1 MPRII
6 TVAVYKNVWL
16 VILFLLCGANSIIA
30 QTDTTYIG
38 KFDQEFTARISMIQ
52 KVASLSHENN
62 ADLNLEYRAN
72 NPFAIGGGLSWQG
85 MGFNVSQAINYTD
98 KKKGKTKS
106 FDFQYHHYGKKVT
119 FDLFV
124 QNYKGFF
131 LENRKENYT
140 LFPDMKFTR
149 YGVFGQ
155 YVFNGN
161 KFSYRAA
168 FDQSEIQ
175 LQSAGSLLLGGGAY
189 YTKVNYEDDISF
201 HEKMYQIGPSIGY
214 AYTYIFSKK
223 YFVTGSFT
231 PGLSFNFEDLNSKI
245 DLNPTLHFKL
255 ASGYNADDWSLNFS
269 FLINRV
275 YVSYSDDSQIS
286 VNSGS
291 LQLTYIKR
299 FDSKSRIL
307 KSLPSF

>member
-6 TVAVYKNVWL
+6 TIAVYKNVWF
-16 VILFLLCGANSIIA
+16 VILFLLWGANSLIA

-38 KFDQEFTARISMIQ
+38 KFDQEFAAKISMKQ
-52 KVASLSHENN
+52 KLASLSHENN
-62 ADLNLEYRAN
+62 SNLNLEYMAN
-72 NPFAIGGGLSWQG
+72 NPFAIGAGLSWDG
-85 MGFNVSQAINYTD
+85 MGISVSQAINYTD
-98 KKKGKTKS
+98 RKKGKTKS
-106 FDFQYHHYGKKVT
+106 FDFQYHYYGKKVT

-140 LFPDMKFTR
+140 LFPDMKFNR

-175 LQSAGSLLLGGGAY
+175 LRSAGSLLLGGGAY
-189 YTKVNYEDDISF
+189 YTKINYEDAISF
-201 HEKMYQIGPSIGY
+201 NEMMYQIGPSIGY
-214 AYTYIFSKK
+214 AYTYIISKN
-223 YFVTGSFT
+223 YFVTGSLT
-231 PGLSFNFEDLNSKI
+231 PGLNLSFKNLSSKI
-245 DLNPTLHFKL
+245 DINPTLHFKL
-255 ASGYNADDWSLNFS
+255 ASGYNADKWSFNFS
-269 FLINRV
+269 FLINKV

-286 VNSGS
+286 INSGS
-291 LQLTYIKR
+291 LQFTLIKR
-299 FDSKSRIL
+299 FDSKSKFL
-307 KSLPSF
+307 KNLPSF

>member
-1 MPRII
+1 MSCTI
-6 TVAVYKNVWL
+6 TKTICKTVL
-16 VILFLLCGANSIIA
+16 FVILFLLWGANSIIA
-30 QTDTTYIG
+30 QTDTTYIV
-38 KFDQEFTARISMIQ
+38 KFDQEFAAKISMTQ
-52 KVASLSHENN
+52 KLASLSHENN
-62 ADLNLEYRAN
+62 SNLNLEYMAN
-72 NPFAIGGGLSWQG
+72 NPFAIGAGLSWQG
-85 MGFNVSQAINYTD
+85 MGVNISKAINYTD

-106 FDFQYHHYGKKVT
+106 FDFQYHYYGKKVT

-175 LQSAGSLLLGGGAY
+175 LRSAGSLLLGGGAY
-189 YTKVNYEDDISF
+189 YTKINYEDGISF

-214 AYTYIFSKK
+214 AYTYVFSKN

-255 ASGYNADDWSLNFS
+255 ASGYNTDKWSLNFS